1 MQPSEI
7 FRGLFVC
14 MYVNCTMAEY
24 SRYLRKLM
32 DDSVKRP
39 SKVTQRQI
47 AKLTKKERIIF
58 QDWLD
63 AKRVESMAELE
74 LKKYQAKLIKK

>member
-1 MQPSEI
+1 
-7 FRGLFVC
+7 
-14 MYVNCTMAEY
+14 
-24 SRYLRKLM
+24 M
-32 DDSVKRP
+32 DDLVKRP

-58 QDWLD
+58 QRRCDWLD

>member
-1 MQPSEI
+1 
-7 FRGLFVC
+7 
-14 MYVNCTMAEY
+14 MYVNCTMPEY
-24 SRYLRKLM
+24 SRYLRELM

-39 SKVTQRQI
+39 SKITKGQI

-63 AKRVESMAELE
+63 AKRVELE

>member
-1 MQPSEI
+1 
-7 FRGLFVC
+7 
-14 MYVNCTMAEY
+14 MYVNCTMPEY
-24 SRYLRKLM
+24 SRNLRKLM

-39 SKVTQRQI
+39 WPKCPAKVTQRQI

>member
-1 MQPSEI
+1 
-7 FRGLFVC
+7 
-14 MYVNCTMAEY
+14 
-24 SRYLRKLM
+24 M

>member
-1 MQPSEI
+1 
-7 FRGLFVC
+7 

-24 SRYLRKLM
+24 SRNLRKLM

-63 AKRVESMAELE
+63 ANMDDAELK
-74 LKKYQAKLIKK
+74 LKKYQAKLINK